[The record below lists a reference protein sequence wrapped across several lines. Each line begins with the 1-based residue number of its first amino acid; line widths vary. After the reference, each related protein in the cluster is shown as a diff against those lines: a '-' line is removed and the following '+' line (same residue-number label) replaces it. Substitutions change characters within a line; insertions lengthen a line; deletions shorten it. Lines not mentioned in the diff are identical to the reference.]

1 MFAIAGSGDAKKYE
15 DSTIQPHRVFISKT
29 ADTGADL

>member
-15 DSTIQPHRVFISKT
+15 DSTIQPHRVLVGKT
-29 ADTGADL
+29 ADMFADL